1 MGQKMFDVMKESEN
15 RKKDNEKWREEDLE
29 AEELD
34 HLKDSD
40 LDEDTLY
47 VALGGLM
54 GVLFKTHKEL
64 TLGIVE
70 LLYTN
75 VLSRA
80 LQDNQSDEM
89 HKFGIFVI
97 DDMIEYL
104 GIELIPDKWPH
115 LCEALLRFAC
125 HKSCAVRQAAAYGIG
140 VLSEKSHSVFNQLAP
155 KCISRLVEAL

>member
-47 VALGGLM
+47 VALGDLM

-80 LQDNQSDEM
+80 LQDN
-89 HKFGIFVI
+89 
-97 DDMIEYL
+97 
-104 GIELIPDKWPH
+104 
-115 LCEALLRFAC
+115 
-125 HKSCAVRQAAAYGIG
+125 
-140 VLSEKSHSVFNQLAP
+140 
-155 KCISRLVEAL
+155 